1 MKKLLKSLSETE
13 NVLVLETKRDHLHG
27 LDEDALIDLHTRV
40 RKARNKHAKVYRR
53 EAAAAVTDKASRGA
67 AGRTTTRNAARVEV
81 FEQALGRVSR
91 RLGAVAKE
99 SATELKR
106 ERLARARQDAP
117 AFAGNGTGPDS
128 AGQQGRVNK
137 KSKQKSAGRKKREAS
152 DIAAGVK
159 RQAKRDSS

>member
-13 NVLVLETKRDHLHG
+13 IVLVLETKRDHLRG
-27 LDEDALIDLHTRV
+27 LDEDALIDLHNRV
-40 RKARNKHAKVYRR
+40 RKARNKYAKVYRR

-67 AGRTTTRNAARVEV
+67 AGRTTTRNAAKTEI
-81 FEQALGRVSR
+81 FEDALGRVSR

-99 SATELKR
+99 SAAELKR
-106 ERLARARQDAP
+106 ERLERARQDAP
-117 AFAGNGTGPDS
+117 AFAADGTSSGS
-128 AGQQGRVNK
+128 AGKQGRVNK

-152 DIAAGVK
+152 DISAGVR

>member
-27 LDEDALIDLHTRV
+27 LDEGALIDLHNRV
-40 RKARNKHAKVYRR
+40 RKARNKHTKLYRR

-67 AGRTTTRNAARVEV
+67 AGRTTTSNAARAEV
-81 FEQALGRVSR
+81 FERALGRVSR

-99 SATELKR
+99 SAAELKR

-117 AFAGNGTGPDS
+117 AFAGDGTAPAS
-128 AGQQGRVNK
+128 VAPGRVNK

-159 RQAKRDSS
+159 RQARRDGS